1 MPFGSLLRQLLHLR
15 GCSYTQYTHSI
26 HTGNAQFMCIASPL
40 EYFRKI
46 NKNQN
51 ISWGWPVQTTKVAI
65 LDLGPYPAYQ
75 KKQPLYRS
83 LCISIYTM
91 NKFIN
96 NLLTHKVSHSM
107 GIPILTICYGYMC
120 IRTGFSTIA
129 KTFHF

>member
-1 MPFGSLLRQLLHLR
+1 MVRYCGNY
-15 GCSYTQYTHSI
+15 YTYVGVVTHSI
-26 HTGNAQFMCIASPL
+26 RTVYTQVMHSLCARVL

-96 NLLTHKVSHSM
+96 NLLTTKFH
-107 GIPILTICYGYMC
+107 
-120 IRTGFSTIA
+120 IA
-129 KTFHF
+129 WVFLFLLSAMAVCVYALASLL